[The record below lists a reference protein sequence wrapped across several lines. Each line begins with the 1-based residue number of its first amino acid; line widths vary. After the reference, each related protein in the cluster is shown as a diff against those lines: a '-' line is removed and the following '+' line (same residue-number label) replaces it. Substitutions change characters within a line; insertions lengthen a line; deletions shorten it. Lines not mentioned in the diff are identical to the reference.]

1 MSLVGAFSVIVQ
13 LHRLIDLQHYY
24 QLQESHSAFQED
36 VEAEH
41 PLLPRDLGVV
51 DLVEV
56 FEDLLADDA
65 VRHVEARVEE
75 LLEHPPGHP
84 VPAPALLLL
93 NTHPHTAH
101 SRRASDVCK
110 LLS

>member
-1 MSLVGAFSVIVQ
+1 MWAFSVIVKTGCGTDGA
-13 LHRLIDLQHYY
+13 LH
-24 QLQESHSAFQED
+24 STTHSAFQED

-101 SRRASDVCK
+101 GRRVSDV
-110 LLS
+110 